1 MWVGRLATVYLND
14 GRLDTAMPLY
24 EEALK
29 LRKANLGPEHPDT
42 LGSIATLAYT
52 LLKTDA
58 WRQAET
64 HHFIVPPVPHIEDTV
79 DRSEY
84 VRPSS
89 VPFQP
94 CKKWRHS

>member
-42 LGSIATLAYT
+42 LGARPRRIYA
-52 LLKTDA
+52 
-58 WRQAET
+58 
-64 HHFIVPPVPHIEDTV
+64 TV
-79 DRSEY
+79 DAH
-84 VRPSS
+84 PL
-89 VPFQP
+89 PP
-94 CKKWRHS
+94 